1 MQAALIKF
9 KSQNKGQDWFFF
21 FLRKLKKKKL
31 RISFLSVIW
40 KGAGEASV
48 ELKT

>member
-21 FLRKLKKKKL
+21 FEKAQKKKTKN
-31 RISFLSVIW
+31 
-40 KGAGEASV
+40 
-48 ELKT
+48 